1 MSKTDQDKQ
10 SWPSPDTS
18 KTAGRG
24 GGGIKRGEQDQGF
37 QQWYLKD
44 TNP

>member
-24 GGGIKRGEQDQGF
+24 GGIKGGEQDQGF